1 MFLKLWQMTV
11 PVCTCI
17 THLVRLLKHAALVT
31 EIYECHFSAWL
42 CDVTTDGSHGQYMLV
57 WKMDRFCS
65 THCLLALHMHIVWK
79 SRHRSPYIPQLPVN
93 MFFAECRLSRKSIRI
108 CPLHANVL
116 TWVVWGVKE
125 GIIIKWYRH
134 TLKRET
140 DSESGH
146 VICSALLHV
155 KWNTSSLS
163 YYFSIS
169 SSLLSCIFTYVYEEM
184 ALLPLNYHYFSVN
197 IICVLFLSSVTQ
209 LRNCNITTQAGFI
222 LCFTLASIS
231 GSRQ

>member
-31 EIYECHFSAWL
+31 EIYECHFVAWL
-42 CDVTTDGSHGQYMLV
+42 CDITTDGSHGQYMLV

-65 THCLLALHMHIVWK
+65 SYSLLALHMHIVWK

-116 TWVVWGVKE
+116 TWRERGDYNKM
-125 GIIIKWYRH
+125 IH

-146 VICSALLHV
+146 VMCSALLHV

-169 SSLLSCIFTYVYEEM
+169 VFFLLS
-184 ALLPLNYHYFSVN
+184 
-197 IICVLFLSSVTQ
+197 
-209 LRNCNITTQAGFI
+209 
-222 LCFTLASIS
+222 
-231 GSRQ
+231 